1 MNFNI
6 QYENPD
12 ESLLTRLFKVRWI
25 QDNAQAFLDPKLADY
40 WLDPFLLNDM
50 EIAVD
55 RILRAIKN
63 WEKIMIFGDYDV
75 DGVTSSR
82 LLYRFFSKF
91 LNYKNVS
98 VQYPD
103 RVKDWYGIK
112 NNHIDDIQN
121 KWVSLIITVDNGI
134 ASVGE
139 VLYAKQK
146 WIDVIITDHH
156 KEHDEIPQ
164 AFAVINPQISSEYPF
179 KWLAGVGVAFKL
191 INAIL
196 TKSNFDKQKKNLIF
210 NYFLPVVAIWTVAD
224 IVPLVHENRVIVKR
238 WLELI
243 NTQRNNLPTS
253 LRWFL
258 DFLNLRDNV
267 DTFHVGFVIW
277 PRINAWW
284 RIKSPYDSLR
294 ALLYTGE
301 RQFEHMGKID
311 EVNNERKKL
320 QEKAFKISQ
329 DMVDLNQN
337 ILIVADEEFHEWVVG
352 IVAGKLTEKYYK
364 PSAVFKIDKEKGMA
378 VASLRWPDYF
388 NIIQML
394 WEAPELM
401 VRFGW
406 HKQAWWLAVSL
417 DKLEELKDFMKDYC
431 NKNIKKSDLQKSL
444 KIDTHIYSHER
455 DNDILCDIEKLAPF
469 GEGNKEPVFIIENV
483 KINKVEKVWKNW
495 WAHLK
500 IHWNLDGKKLTS
512 MFWSK
517 WSECDNFDLD
527 QINVVGK
534 VKKDS
539 YNGGY
544 FIDGVDYRST

>member
-6 QYENPD
+6 KYENPD

-25 QDNAQAFLDPKLADY
+25 QDNVETFLNPKLSDY
-40 WLDPFLLNDM
+40 RLDPFLLNDM
-50 EIAVD
+50 EIAVE
-55 RILRAIKN
+55 RIAGALKN
-63 WEKIMIFGDYDV
+63 GEKIMIFGDYDV
-75 DGVTSSR
+75 DWVTSSW
-82 LLYRFFSKF
+82 LLYRFFTKF
-91 LNYKNVS
+91 LNYRDVS
-98 VQYPD
+98 IQYPD
-103 RVKDWYGIK
+103 RVKDGYGLK
-112 NNHIDDIQN
+112 NNHIDDIKN
-121 KWVSLIITVDNGI
+121 KWVSLIITVDNWI
-134 ASVGE
+134 ASINE
-139 VLYAKQK
+139 ILYAKEK

-156 KEHDEIPQ
+156 KEHDQIPQ
-164 AFAVINPQISSEYPF
+164 AFAVINPQISNNYPF

-196 TKSNFDKQKKNLIF
+196 TKSDFDKQKKNLIF

-224 IVPLVHENRVIVKR
+224 IVPLVNENRVIVKK

-267 DTFHVGFVIW
+267 DTFHIGFVIW

-294 ALLYTGE
+294 ALLYTWE

-329 DMVDLNQN
+329 DIVDLNQN

-364 PSAVFKIDKEKGMA
+364 PSAVFKIDKEKNIA
-378 VASLRWPDYF
+378 VASLRGPDYF
-388 NIIQML
+388 NIIEML
-394 WEAPELM
+394 AQAENM
-401 VRFGW
+401 MIRFGW

-417 DKLEELKDFMKDYC
+417 DKLDFLIDFLKDYC
-431 NKNIKKSDLQKSL
+431 QKNITEADLKKSL
-444 KIDTHIYSHER
+444 KIDTKIYPHEW
-455 DNDILCDIEKLAPF
+455 DIKSLRDIEKLAPF
-469 GEGNKEPVFIIENV
+469 GEGNKEPVFIIEDVEV
-483 KINKVEKVWKNW
+483 KKVEKVWKNG

-500 IHWNLDGKKLTS
+500 IHGDREGKKLTS

-517 WSECDNFDLD
+517 WSECEGFCLD
-527 QINVVGK
+527 KISVVGK

-539 YNGGY
+539 YNGWY
-544 FIDGVDYRST
+544 FIDGVDWR

>member
-1 MNFNI
+1 MH
-6 QYENPD
+6 QD
-12 ESLLTRLFKVRWI
+12 LLSHL
-25 QDNAQAFLDPKLADY
+25 
-40 WLDPFLLNDM
+40 
-50 EIAVD
+50 
-55 RILRAIKN
+55 
-63 WEKIMIFGDYDV
+63 
-75 DGVTSSR
+75 
-82 LLYRFFSKF
+82 
-91 LNYKNVS
+91 
-98 VQYPD
+98 
-103 RVKDWYGIK
+103 
-112 NNHIDDIQN
+112 
-121 KWVSLIITVDNGI
+121 
-134 ASVGE
+134 
-139 VLYAKQK
+139 
-146 WIDVIITDHH
+146 
-156 KEHDEIPQ
+156 
-164 AFAVINPQISSEYPF
+164 
-179 KWLAGVGVAFKL
+179 
-191 INAIL
+191 
-196 TKSNFDKQKKNLIF
+196 
-210 NYFLPVVAIWTVAD
+210 
-224 IVPLVHENRVIVKR
+224 
-238 WLELI
+238 
-243 NTQRNNLPTS
+243 
-253 LRWFL
+253 FL

-267 DTFHVGFVIW
+267 DTFHIGFVIW

-329 DMVDLNQN
+329 DIVDLNQN

-378 VASLRWPDYF
+378 VASLRGPDYF

-406 HKQAWWLAVSL
+406 HKQAWWLAINL
-417 DKLEELKDFMKDYC
+417 DKLEELKDFMRDYC
-431 NKNIKKSDLQKSL
+431 NKNIKESDLQKSL
-444 KIDTHIYSHER
+444 KIDTHIYPHER
-455 DNDILCDIEKLAPF
+455 DNDTLRDIEKLAPF

-483 KINKVEKVWKNW
+483 KVNKVEKVWKNW

-500 IHWNLDGKKLTS
+500 IHWDLYGKKLTS

-527 QINVVGK
+527 QISVVGK